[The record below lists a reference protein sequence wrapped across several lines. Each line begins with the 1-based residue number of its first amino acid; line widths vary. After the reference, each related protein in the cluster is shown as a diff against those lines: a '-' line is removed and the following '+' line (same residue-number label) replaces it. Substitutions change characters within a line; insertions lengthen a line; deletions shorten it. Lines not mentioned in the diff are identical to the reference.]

1 MILLI
6 FDQIGQHALLHITFN
21 LFVLVIVWW
30 SLQALKLDRIIQHP
44 KSGRGMML
52 FILIAVAITHL
63 VSTFFLEYL
72 NQALMLRY
80 LF

>member
-1 MILLI
+1 MLM
-6 FDQIGQHALLHITFN
+6 FDHIGQHALLHITFS
-21 LFVLVIVWW
+21 LFILVIVWW
-30 SLQALKLDRIIQHP
+30 SLQSLKLEKLIRHP

-63 VSTFFLEYL
+63 VTSFFLEYL
-72 NQALMLRY
+72 NQALNLRY